1 MSAARVA
8 PDGSSPYPPAII
20 DRAFQILGAFRTNP
34 VLGVSE
40 LGRRTGLPRT
50 TVHRLANQLADVGAL
65 GRVGVRF
72 RLGPT
77 LFELGNLHY
86 PPTIRESVQPFLE
99 DLRQLSGG
107 DVGLLEP
114 VGNDVIVIQ
123 TARFRRST
131 SSLLKLGT
139 RVPAASCVG
148 GLVLTAYNTSRP
160 TRRHQEILKE
170 GFAVDHGVS
179 EPTRT
184 AVAVPVRN
192 RRGRVLGSLMV
203 CAPTILSDGDLDTFV
218 HTIASFSRTVTL
230 AGQVA
235 QIEFLARALPQRPR
249 TKEN

>member
-1 MSAARVA
+1 MN
-8 PDGSSPYPPAII
+8 PDGPGPIEPPAVVA
-20 DRAFQILGAFRTNP
+20 RAFQLLGAFRTHP

-40 LGRRTGLPRT
+40 LARRTGLPRA
-50 TVHRLANQLADVGAL
+50 TVYRLANQLTEVGAL

-114 VGNDVIVIQ
+114 VGDDVIVIQ

-131 SSLLKLGT
+131 SSLLKLGM
-139 RVPAASCVG
+139 RVPADSCVG
-148 GLVLTAYNTSRP
+148 GLVLTAFNTPKPS
-160 TRRHQEILKE
+160 RRHHEILKA
-170 GFAVDHGVS
+170 GFAVDLGVS
-179 EPTRT
+179 EPNRT

-192 RRGRVLGSLMV
+192 RRGRVLGALMV
-203 CAPTILSDGDLDTFV
+203 SAPTLLADSDLDNFV
-218 HTIASFSRTVTL
+218 HTITSFSRTVTL

-235 QIEFLARALPQRPR
+235 QVEFLARALPQRTR
-249 TKEN
+249 TEET

>member
-1 MSAARVA
+1 MHADNENAEE
-8 PDGSSPYPPAII
+8 PPAII
-20 DRAFQILGAFRTNP
+20 ARAFQLLGAFRTYP

-40 LGRRTGLPRT
+40 LARRTGLPRT
-50 TVHRLANQLADVGAL
+50 TVHRLANQLAEVGAL

-114 VGNDVIVIQ
+114 VGADVIVIQ

-139 RVPAASCVG
+139 RVPASSCAG
-148 GLVLTAYNTSRP
+148 GLVLAAFNTARP
-160 TRRHQEILKE
+160 NRRQHEILKA

-179 EPTRT
+179 EPNRT

-192 RRGRVLGSLMV
+192 RRGRVLGALMV
-203 CAPTILSDGDLDTFV
+203 SAPMISPGADLDVFV
-218 HTIASFSRTVTL
+218 HTITSFSRTVTL

-235 QIEFLARALPQRPR
+235 QVEFLARALPQRTR
-249 TKEN
+249 TEETLNG